1 MVDCCDAE
9 RMGEMNISNIN
20 SAAPAMNVNAV
31 NLRSMVSVQVLDLAQ
46 GAFEDAAEQL
56 IATMSAMTGVGQNID
71 IMV

>member
-1 MVDCCDAE
+1 
-9 RMGEMNISNIN
+9 MGEMNISNIN